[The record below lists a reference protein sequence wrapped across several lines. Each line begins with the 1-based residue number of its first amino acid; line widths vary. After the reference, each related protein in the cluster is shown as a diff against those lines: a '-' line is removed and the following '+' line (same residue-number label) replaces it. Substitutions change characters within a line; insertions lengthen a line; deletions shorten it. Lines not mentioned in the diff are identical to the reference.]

1 MSAITRNLERGVGST
16 NLMMWVTSMTLRSR
30 VALVVAVV
38 VLAPGIAACGTPR
51 VARSGVMAWGANDYG
66 QLGGGTTAGPDRCSG
81 GLPCGTTPAAVRGL
95 SGVTAIAAGPDHNL
109 ALLSNGT
116 VMAWGENTYGEL
128 GDGAS
133 AGPGNCSG
141 LLPCSATPVEVRGL
155 RGVTAIAAG
164 LYFSLALLSK
174 GTVMAWGLN
183 DYGQLADGT
192 KSGPSTCSSGA
203 PCSTRA
209 AAVRGLHGV
218 TALAAGSD
226 HSLALLSNGTVMA
239 WGLNTSGQ
247 LGNGGT
253 AGTSTPVPVRGLH
266 GVRAIAAGSDYNV
279 ALLSNNTIVTW
290 GDNAYGQ
297 LGDGTTTSRSTP
309 VAVRGLT
316 GVTAIAAG
324 SDHNLALLSNGMVVT
339 WGENTYGEL
348 GDATTSGPSVC
359 SSGLPCSTTP
369 KAMSGLPRVTAIAAG
384 QYFSLALLSN
394 GRLMAWGLNN
404 YGQLGNGGMTSSA
417 RPVAVKGLTGVISVV
432 AAGEHSVAKF

>member
-1 MSAITRNLERGVGST
+1 MTVTAMSLGSRAAPVVAMSAL
-16 NLMMWVTSMTLRSR
+16 
-30 VALVVAVV
+30 ALAV
-38 VLAPGIAACGTPR
+38 AACGTTG
-51 VARSGVMAWGANDYG
+51 VARSGVRAWGVNDYG
-66 QLGGGTTAGPDRCSG
+66 QLGGGTTGGPDRCSG

-116 VMAWGENTYGEL
+116 VVAWGENTYGEL

-133 AGPGNCSG
+133 TGPADCAG
-141 LLPCSATPVEVRGL
+141 LLPCSARPVAVRGL
-155 RGVTAIAAG
+155 SSVTAVAAG
-164 LYFSLALLSK
+164 LYFSLALLSN

-192 KSGPSTCSSGA
+192 TSGPTTCSSGA
-203 PCSTRA
+203 PCSARP

-226 HSLALLSNGTVMA
+226 HGLALLSNGTVMA

-247 LGNGGT
+247 LGNGT
-253 AGTSTPVPVRGLH
+253 TTNSSTPEAVKGLR

-279 ALLSNNTIVTW
+279 ALFSNNTVVTW

-297 LGDGTTTSRSTP
+297 LGDGATSSRAKP
-309 VAVRGLT
+309 AAVRGLT
-316 GVTAIAAG
+316 EVTAISAG
-324 SDHNLALLSNGMVVT
+324 SDHNLALLTNGTVMA

-348 GDATTSGPSVC
+348 GGGTTSGPSVC

-369 KAMSGLPRVTAIAAG
+369 EPVRGLPKVTAIAAG
-384 QYFSLALLSN
+384 QYFSLAVLSN
-394 GRLMAWGLNN
+394 GRLMAWGLDN
-404 YGQLGNGGMTSSA
+404 YGQLGNGATTSSA
-417 RPVAVKGLTGVISVV
+417 RPVAVKGLTGVVSVV
-432 AAGEHSVAKF
+432 AAGEHSMANL